1 MKIWIVKGEDCE
13 PIAFSTAEKAYD
25 FIQTN
30 MIEHGKQYLYNNS
43 EIEECLDDLK
53 STYSYYTN
61 GSTNWFGAY
70 LNDYDL
76 DAYLATIDEFAGEI
90 KGE

>member
-25 FIQTN
+25 FIQAN
-30 MIEHGKQYLYNNS
+30 MIEYGKQYRYDNS

-53 STYSYYTN
+53 STYSCYTN
-61 GSTNWFGAY
+61 GSTDWFGTY
-70 LNDYDL
+70 LGDYDL
-76 DAYLATIDEFAGEI
+76 GAYLATIDEFA
-90 KGE
+90 KRV